1 MTNEVKV
8 RRYDSSGR
16 QAAAADRRRRI
27 LDAAAELF
35 RRDGYGATTV
45 AAVAR
50 EAGVAPDTVYASV
63 GPKPRLFRELVELAL
78 SGVEHPVAGEERDYA
93 VRMRAEPDAVAKLA
107 VYAEAVTAL
116 QGRLAPLV
124 LVLREAGATHPEL
137 GQMWQEI
144 SERRAR
150 NMRHLAADLAT
161 TGALRGDLSLDEV
174 ADVVWTMNGAEY
186 YGLLV
191 LDRGWTPERFARWLQ
206 DAWCRLLLA

>member
-206 DAWCRLLLA
+206 DAWCRLLLV